1 MEPVVVY
8 HFMLCRRASYDLG
21 DPVAP
26 YSLHNVV
33 FELRPAVGS
42 GVASPGTDLWVFVRL
57 EGEGEQEFWIEVF
70 CQTEDDEDEWEEL
83 LAAYGPYVVPFG
95 SDRRTLSRAW
105 HLLCVPLHLT
115 GIYQF
120 RFLHGGELLAVE
132 TIRVE
137 W

>member
-26 YSLHNVV
+26 C
-33 FELRPAVGS
+33 S

-70 CQTEDDEDEWEEL
+70 RQTEDDEDEDEL

-95 SDRRTLSRAW
+95 DDRRTLSRAW

-120 RFLHGGELLAVE
+120 RFLHGGEMLAVE

>member
-8 HFMLCRRASYDLG
+8 HFVLCRRASYDLG

-26 YSLHNVV
+26 YSLHNMV
-33 FELRPAVGS
+33 FELGPADT
-42 GVASPGTDLWVFVRL
+42 PLDTDLWVFVRL

-70 CQTEDDEDEWEEL
+70 RQTEDDEDEAEEL

-95 SDRRTLSRAW
+95 GQRQTLSRAW
-105 HLLCVPLHLT
+105 HLLCVPVHLA
-115 GIYQF
+115 GIYEF
-120 RFLHGGELLAVE
+120 HFLHGSEPIAVE

-137 W
+137 E